1 VTGDDLLARERRAR
15 ALLQWVATA
24 AAQAE
29 SEGAALQAAVEEIC
43 RHVGWP
49 LGHVLLRGPGD
60 VLASAGIWHADDR
73 FAAFRAASLRRT
85 FARGVGLPGRV
96 LASGVPLWIMDV
108 TRDENFPRATEA
120 ESLGLRA
127 AFAFPVLSRRAVI
140 AVLEFFSPDAV
151 EPDLPLLEVMAT
163 VGTQLA
169 RVIERTRAEAAL
181 KQSELRFRTV
191 TETAHDA
198 IITADASGQ
207 IASWNRAAEDL
218 FGHREEDVLGRSLS
232 LIIPARLRERHREG
246 MERVRGGGAA
256 HVIGRTVELDG
267 LRRDGSE
274 FPLELSLATWQMA
287 GERHFTGILRDISD
301 RRAQAARLAASER
314 AAVEASRAKSQFL
327 AHMSHELRTPLNAI
341 LGFVQLM
348 DRDGALT
355 AEQRENLAI
364 ISRAGEHLLGLINDV
379 LSISKIESGEA
390 NLNLG
395 DFSPRALLDGVR
407 GLFRERAENRGLGL
421 AFEVA
426 PALPALVRSDEG
438 KLRQILINLVG
449 NAVKFTKAGGVTVRV
464 DWRDGR
470 AAFAIEDTGPG
481 IAADALERVFMPFVQ
496 AEGGPGAGAAEGVG
510 LGLAISRAFVEL
522 LGGTLAVA
530 SEVGRGTTFSFEAIL
545 PEVAGDGR
553 AERDRRRVVGLAPG
567 QGEVRV
573 LVVDNDPDG
582 RRLLVRLLAS
592 VGFVVEEA
600 ADGREGV
607 ERWERFR
614 PRLVWMDMRMPVL
627 DGYQATREIRA
638 RETER
643 TVIVALTASAFEHDR
658 PHIFAAGCDEIIA
671 KPFREA
677 EIFDAIARRL
687 GVRYLYDAPPAA
699 PEKAAISPARLRAL
713 APGERSSLE
722 RSLSAGDDLEARAA
736 VEQIAARDPEL
747 AEALMAMVRGF
758 RLEELLGLLE
768 SAGRP

>member
-1 VTGDDLLARERRAR
+1 MHGDDLLARERRAR

-24 AAQAE
+24 AAEAD
-29 SEGAALQAAVEEIC
+29 SEVAALQAAVVEVC
-43 RHVGWP
+43 RHMQWP
-49 LGHVLLRGPGD
+49 LGHVLVRGPCD
-60 VLASAGIWHADDR
+60 VLVSAGIWYTDER
-73 FAAFRAASLRRT
+73 FAAFRDASVSRT
-85 FARGVGLPGRV
+85 FAPGVGLPGRV

-108 TRDENFPRATEA
+108 TLDDNFPRAAEA
-120 ESLGLRA
+120 QSLGLRA
-127 AFAFPVLSRRAVI
+127 AFAFPILSRRKVI

-198 IITADASGQ
+198 IITADAEGH
-207 IASWNRAAEDL
+207 IASWNRAAETL
-218 FGHREEDVLGRSLS
+218 FGHREADVLGQPLT
-232 LIIPARLRERHREG
+232 LIIPARLRERHLEG
-246 MERVRGGGAA
+246 LQRVRAGGAP

-267 LRRDGSE
+267 LRKDGTE
-274 FPLELSLATWQMA
+274 FPLELSLATWEIG
-287 GERHFTGILRDISD
+287 GERRFTGILRDISD

-314 AAVEASRAKSQFL
+314 SAVEASRAKSQFL

-348 DRDGALT
+348 ERDGTLT
-355 AEQRENLAI
+355 GEQRENLAI
-364 ISRAGEHLLGLINDV
+364 ITRAGEHLLGLINDV

-390 NLNLG
+390 TLNAV
-395 DFSPRALLDGVR
+395 DFSPRVLLDGVKQLFRARAERR
-407 GLFRERAENRGLGL
+407 GLRL

-426 PALPALVRSDEG
+426 PELPALVRGDEG
-438 KLRQILINLVG
+438 KLRQVLINLVG
-449 NAVKFTKAGGVTVRV
+449 NAVKFTQTGGVTVGV
-464 DWRDGR
+464 NWREGR

-481 IAADALERVFMPFVQ
+481 ISPDALERVFQPFVQ
-496 AEGGPGAGAAEGVG
+496 AEAGPDAAEGAG

-522 LGGTLAVA
+522 LGGKLGAR
-530 SEVGRGTTFSFEAIL
+530 SEPGRGSTFFFEAVL

-553 AERDRRRVVGLAPG
+553 AERERRRVLGLAPG
-567 QGEVRV
+567 TGEVRV
-573 LVVDNDPDG
+573 LVVDNDPDN
-582 RRLLVRLLAS
+582 RRLLVRLLAT
-592 VGFVVEEA
+592 VGFVVDEA
-600 ADGREGV
+600 ADGREAI

-627 DGYQATREIRA
+627 DGYRATREIRA

-643 TVIVALTASAFEHDR
+643 TVILALTASAFEHDR
-658 PHIFAAGCDEIIA
+658 PRILAAGCDEIIA

-677 EIFDAIARRL
+677 EIFDAMARWL
-687 GVRYLYDAPPAA
+687 AVGYVYDVPAPSQETP
-699 PEKAAISPARLRAL
+699 PVSTARLRSL
-713 APGERSSLE
+713 ATSERADLE
-722 RSLSAGDDLEARAA
+722 RALGAGDDLEARAA
-736 VEQIAARDPEL
+736 VERVAARDPDL
-747 AEALMAMVRGF
+747 AQALMAMLRGF

-768 SAGRP
+768 GSDSP